1 LNLPLVN
8 RSSHAY
14 VPVSVLGHFHITS
27 EPREKLEL
35 HVPRRLI
42 PRWCLQACRNLE
54 SPALMEPQY
63 KLKEVPRQRGTHV
76 HLQISELQGK
86 DSKDIGKTELGLPAN
101 FHERAPTK
109 RAQKTVPQEVSEC
122 YLVQGLRAALETKTN
137 CVCHSRNHSG
147 NELLN
152 VSRKD
157 IDWNQIKT
165 ILRLHVSTKS
175 WQIRAGRIPIGVCR
189 SWLADDNTLPPSG
202 SSQTD
207 MEDADSKS
215 AMVGKVYH
223 QISTLELSFL
233 DPNIR
238 KVLGAH
244 ILRFR
249 VTQRWG
255 LPLKVLESIKF
266 YMLREAKTWPLPQF
280 DFPSSTT
287 HISGV
292 DSKGEVSKPLEGS
305 SKTSQGNKVRTTS
318 SVPVLD
324 HPLPV
329 ISSVDKEGQRAPQP
343 SHSDI
348 DQRLAE
354 DVQTIEHGRQTF
366 QPLTHRNKDKVS
378 QSETLL
384 DHRCSPEVPMRQAG
398 DGHEPRD
405 ENMNSSDSVEMI
417 QGPTIV
423 GKNLEHSF
431 MSNVSREIFKAK
443 ELCALKSQ
451 YWDILTTG
459 ELESSQMA
467 YVNMDKI
474 ETTLTPQCPSP
485 KITVPQDSKLSDL
498 QNQLLSEL
506 KFKFEGRLPSKSSLI
521 HVHSVPTGDT
531 AASQVLQVHV
541 EDSGISTEQ
550 RQDPSKHVLWNC

>member
-1 LNLPLVN
+1 MRKNLGYIL
-8 RSSHAY
+8 
-14 VPVSVLGHFHITS
+14 
-27 EPREKLEL
+27 EK
-35 HVPRRLI
+35 
-42 PRWCLQACRNLE
+42 
-54 SPALMEPQY
+54 SPE
-63 KLKEVPRQRGTHV
+63 
-76 HLQISELQGK
+76 
-86 DSKDIGKTELGLPAN
+86 DS
-101 FHERAPTK
+101 PT
-109 RAQKTVPQEVSEC
+109 R
-122 YLVQGLRAALETKTN
+122 GLRMLPSAGSEGCFGDKN

-175 WQIRAGRIPIGVCR
+175 WQISAGRIPIGVCR

-223 QISTLELSFL
+223 QISTPELSFL
-233 DPNIR
+233 DPNTR
-238 KVLGAH
+238 KVLEAH

-266 YMLREAKTWPLPQF
+266 YMLREAKTWSLPQF

-305 SKTSQGNKVRTTS
+305 SKTSQGNKVRTTN

-329 ISSVDKEGQRAPQP
+329 ISSVDKEGQWAPQP

-384 DHRCSPEVPMRQAG
+384 DHRCSPEVPIRQAG

-405 ENMNSSDSVEMI
+405 ENMNSSDRVEMI
-417 QGPTIV
+417 QGPKIV

-451 YWDILTTG
+451 YCDILTTS

-474 ETTLTPQCPSP
+474 ETTLTTQCPSP

-506 KFKFEGRLPSKSSLI
+506 KFKFEGKEHSQAVHCPTDMRLISGRLPSKSSLI
-521 HVHSVPTGDT
+521 HVHSVSTGDM
-531 AASQVLQVHV
+531 AASQVLHVHL

-550 RQDPSKHVLWNC
+550 RQDPSKHVLWNCQDKNFPPVANRSRPPGSKAGEYRSEDSGLGTSTGRKKSHPVEEN